1 LAETTVP
8 APSFPCLARQL
19 DHSDTRPYNGLFTVM
34 HFSDL
39 LNCTKRPAPARWA
52 ALFLGGNLAL
62 LQLLEA
68 RMA

>member
-1 LAETTVP
+1 
-8 APSFPCLARQL
+8 
-19 DHSDTRPYNGLFTVM
+19 M
-34 HFSDL
+34 HFPDL